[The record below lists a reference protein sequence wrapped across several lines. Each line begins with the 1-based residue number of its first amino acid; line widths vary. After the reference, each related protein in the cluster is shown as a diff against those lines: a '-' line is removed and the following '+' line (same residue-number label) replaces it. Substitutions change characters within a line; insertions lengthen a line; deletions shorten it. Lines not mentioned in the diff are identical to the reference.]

1 MHFIQQIILLGSL
14 LSLTVAT
21 SIANNGSGFKNKNL
35 RHPQV
40 EIDIDADI
48 DVDSPHEHEYDHSY
62 GNETTVSPS
71 PTVAPTPAPSNETVT
86 PTTLPPTTAPP
97 TTAPPT
103 TTPPTTA
110 PPTTAPPTTA
120 PPTTAPP
127 TTVPPTPSPTSS
139 PTQHPHHEWW
149 INLGKFLLK
158 TVCWM
163 FIAGLF
169 FFAFGAVM
177 SNRYRIYYY
186 LRGLWYSMLQKL
198 KWSRR
203 SGRDGSAPSST
214 LNDIIFSDNSD
225 LQEGLLMRET

>member
-1 MHFIQQIILLGSL
+1 MHSIRRIILL
-14 LSLTVAT
+14 LSLISFTAAT
-21 SIANNGSGFKNKNL
+21 SIDSGFDFKNKNL

-40 EIDIDADI
+40 GIDT
-48 DVDSPHEHEYDHSY
+48 DVDSIREHEHEHEHSY
-62 GNETTVSPS
+62 RNVTTVSPS
-71 PTVAPTPAPSNETVT
+71 PSVAPTPAPSDKTVT
-86 PTTLPPTTAPP
+86 PTTLSPTTA
-97 TTAPPT
+97 
-103 TTPPTTA
+103 PPTTA

-127 TTVPPTPSPTSS
+127 TTAPPTPSPTSS

-198 KWSRR
+198 KGLRR
-203 SGRDGSAPSST
+203 SGSDGSAPSST

>member
-1 MHFIQQIILLGSL
+1 MHSIRQIILLVSL
-14 LSLTVAT
+14 LSSTVAT
-21 SIANNGSGFKNKNL
+21 SIDNGFDFKNKNL
-35 RHPQV
+35 RHQKW
-40 EIDIDADI
+40 D
-48 DVDSPHEHEYDHSY
+48 DSHHEYEYSY

-71 PTVAPTPAPSNETVT
+71 PSVAPTPAPSDKTVK
-86 PTTLPPTTAPP
+86 PTTLS
-97 TTAPPT
+97 
-103 TTPPTTA
+103 PTTA

-127 TTVPPTPSPTSS
+127 TTATPTTAPPTTAPPTPSPTPSPTSS
-139 PTQHPHHEWW
+139 PTSSPTHHPHHEWW
-149 INLGKFLLK
+149 KNLGKFLLK

-186 LRGLWYSMLQKL
+186 LRGSWYSILQKL

-214 LNDIIFSDNSD
+214 LNDIIFSDNSE